1 MSLLLLLPR
10 LLIVALL
17 LGYIL
22 RICIVLLT
30 GCVVVVHS
38 ATVVGSRAV
47 VVGVHSA
54 AVVVVVGG
62 FGVPS
67 FSRDSKQLTNIFFKN
82 VAKF

>member
-1 MSLLLLLPR
+1 MVVLP
-10 LLIVALL
+10 VAVGLH
-17 LGYIL
+17 
-22 RICIVLLT
+22 T
-30 GCVVVVHS
+30 VVVVDVLAAVIGVLAVVVGVHS

-67 FSRDSKQLTNIFFKN
+67 FSRDSKQLTNNFFKN